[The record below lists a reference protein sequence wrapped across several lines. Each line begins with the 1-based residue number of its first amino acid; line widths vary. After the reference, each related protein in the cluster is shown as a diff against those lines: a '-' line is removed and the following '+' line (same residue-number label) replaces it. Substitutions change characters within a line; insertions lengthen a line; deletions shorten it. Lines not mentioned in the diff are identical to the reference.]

1 LQIVHFVLNEIAH
14 NIFHGNLEF
23 FHFSQFGT
31 SQALDSLLEHGQSTL
46 VYVYILFLSTRL
58 GAVPLGA
65 RREHVV
71 IPRTTNGRLLFT
83 ILLFQSSFMFGTLF
97 SSPQCLLVLQNHS
110 KSQTKAIGQGKAG
123 RE

>member
-1 LQIVHFVLNEIAH
+1 MCRDCKLYILYCTRMKLLTIYTMEFE
-14 NIFHGNLEF
+14 LEF

-71 IPRTTNGRLLFT
+71 IPRTTKGRLLFT

-97 SSPQCLLVLQNHS
+97 SSP
-110 KSQTKAIGQGKAG
+110 
-123 RE
+123 